1 MIKFEYNPLN
11 DVLFKFIFGSNE
23 RKHITIDFLNAVLNR
38 EGKDAIK
45 EIEFRN
51 VEFMSQRYEEKSAR
65 LDIFA
70 IIDDKER
77 LDIEVQ
83 CINHH
88 DMEKRSLFYWA
99 QMFLH
104 SVSLMRAEC
113 YKDLMPAIAINILDF
128 NFLPF
133 EKTHSMYSLYDAENM
148 HRLTDVLEIHFLE
161 VPKFTKKPVQEMNRM
176 EKWMTFFSRK
186 LNINQKQEAAL
197 EETAIQD
204 ALNAAEVF
212 TADMAA
218 ARNEGRKEGEDK
230 LLRLI
235 DTLCKVGRQND
246 ITKLYSDK
254 TFREKL
260 YNEFNIV

>member
-1 MIKFEYNPLN
+1 M
-11 DVLFKFIFGSNE
+11 
-23 RKHITIDFLNAVLNR
+23 
-38 EGKDAIK
+38 
-45 EIEFRN
+45 
-51 VEFMSQRYEEKSAR
+51 
-65 LDIFA
+65 
-70 IIDDKER
+70 DD
-77 LDIEVQ
+77 
-83 CINHH
+83 
-88 DMEKRSLFYWA
+88 
-99 QMFLH
+99 
-104 SVSLMRAEC
+104 
-113 YKDLMPAIAINILDF
+113 
-128 NFLPF
+128 
-133 EKTHSMYSLYDAENM
+133 
-148 HRLTDVLEIHFLE
+148 
-161 VPKFTKKPVQEMNRM
+161 
-176 EKWMTFFSRK
+176 FFSRK

-212 TADMAA
+212 FMDDKSFREYFARQLAVIDYTADMAA